1 MSITISNKSD
11 QEIVLALDE
20 RFDFGAVEDFRKSYE
35 SLNNVKRK
43 TIFIDFRNT
52 RYMDSSALGMLI
64 NAKNFFS
71 SSDVKIAIVNAN
83 DQIRKIFSIS
93 RFDKKFDIQ

>member
-1 MSITISNKSD
+1 MSIVVSNKSEN
-11 QEIVLALDE
+11 EIVLSLGE
-20 RFDFGAVEDFRKSYE
+20 RFDFGAVESFRKSYE
-35 SLNNVKRK
+35 GLKDLRRK
-43 TIFIDFRNT
+43 TLYIDFRNT

-71 SSDVKIAIVNAN
+71 SSDIKIKLINAN

-93 RFDKKFDIQ
+93 RFDKKFDIE